1 METQDPVI
9 LLTENKRE
17 KVFGNLLTNPKI
29 YDTIITKD
37 KGKENPNKPE
47 RKFTMKKAT
56 LQAIY
61 DTLSMQEMEGMVSPD
76 VLAELKAE
84 LNKGAEEK
92 AARAAAYAGIHDVVV
107 DNLTETPVSLNDLWP
122 EIESEVTAKDM
133 TKHNVQYALNNLWQD
148 EIVKIVGKPNTY
160 KRR

>member
-1 METQDPVI
+1 
-9 LLTENKRE
+9 
-17 KVFGNLLTNPKI
+17 
-29 YDTIITKD
+29 
-37 KGKENPNKPE
+37 
-47 RKFTMKKAT
+47 MKKAT

-61 DTLSMQEMEGMVSPD
+61 DTLTMPELEGKVSAD
-76 VLAELKAE
+76 VLSEIDAE

-107 DNLTETPVSLNDLWP
+107 DNLTDTPVSLNDLWG
-122 EIESEVTAKDM
+122 EIEGDITAKGM

-160 KRR
+160 RRA